1 MNPQTP
7 FRAAAATAL
16 ADQRLRATLKSAVA
30 VFRGNRAR
38 GLALL
43 PEAEFEALR
52 DRAAEVRRR
61 CLRSLPALLERLEH
75 NVVALGGHVHWA
87 RTGAE
92 ANEIVASIAAA
103 EGVRLAVKGKSMVT
117 EETGLNAALE
127 ARGVEV
133 VETDLGEWI
142 VQLAGEKPS
151 HIVAP
156 AMHKD
161 RREVSEL
168 FHAHL
173 GEPLSDDIPE
183 LTLMARRALR
193 AKFLAADM
201 GITGANMAV
210 AETGSVVLVENEGN
224 IRMSTTLPR
233 VHVAVMS
240 IEKVVATLDDMADL
254 LAVLPRSC
262 TGQTL
267 SSYTSVLSGPR
278 RPGEADGARAFH
290 LVLLDNGRSG
300 IVADPAMRD
309 VLACVRC
316 GACINVCPVYAH
328 VGGHSY
334 GSAYCGPMGSLLAPL
349 LARAQGAPGAVA
361 LAELPFACT
370 TCGACAA
377 VCPVR
382 IDHPTLLLELR
393 RRAAAAP
400 DTAALAP
407 LGPRAAA
414 AFARLAARPGLWRA
428 AAATAR
434 TLDPGLR
441 LARCLPGVGAAIA
454 LWARS
459 RRPPRLRRPFSAR
472 WGTLRRTLEDHH
484 G

>member
-1 MNPQTP
+1 MSPQTP
-7 FRAAAATAL
+7 FRAAAAAAL
-16 ADQRLRATLKSAVA
+16 ADARLRATLKRAVA

-38 GLALL
+38 GLAQL
-43 PEAEFEALR
+43 PGAEFDALR
-52 DRAAEVRRR
+52 ERAAEVRRR

-75 NVVALGGHVHWA
+75 NVIALGGHVHWA

-103 EGVRLAVKGKSMVT
+103 EDVRLAVKGKSMVT
-117 EETGLNAALE
+117 EETGLNAALQ

-201 GITGANMAV
+201 GITGVNMAV
-210 AETGSVVLVENEGN
+210 AETGSLVLVENEGN

-240 IEKVVATLDDMADL
+240 IEKVVATLDDMATL

-267 SSYTSVLSGPR
+267 SSYTSVIAGPR
-278 RPGEADGARAFH
+278 RPGEIDGARAFH

-309 VLACVRC
+309 VLACIRC
-316 GACINVCPVYAH
+316 GACINVCPVYAQ

-349 LARAQGAPGAVA
+349 LARAQGDPGAAA

-377 VCPVR
+377 VCPVC
-382 IDHPTLLLELR
+382 IDHPPLLLELR
-393 RRAAAAP
+393 RRAAVAP
-400 DTAALAP
+400 ETAALAP

-428 AAATAR
+428 AAAAAR
-434 TLDPGLR
+434 ALDPGLC
-441 LARCLPGVGAAIA
+441 LTRCLPGVGTPIA

-459 RRPPRLRRPFSAR
+459 RRPPRLRKPFSAR
-472 WGTLRRTLEDHH
+472 WGRLRRILEDHH